1 MSNAY
6 LKEFGEVKVDRETLR
21 EFLAQKPRRHADGT
35 PIYVTEQSHKN
46 QCDVNNII
54 KKYNKNGLI
63 SHVSSMKAEFGDVPL
78 VDYKEMQDRLVKM
91 QGEFNKLPVE
101 VRKRFGNSPFN
112 LISFME
118 DGNNREEAVKLGLI
132 DAQWTAESDGVGE
145 YVKKGE
151 NKKKTEETQN
161 T

>member
-6 LKEFGEVKVDRETLR
+6 LQEFGKVKVDRETLKS
-21 EFLAQKPRRHADGT
+21 FLAQKPRRHADGT

-91 QGEFNKLPVE
+91 QGEFSKLPGE
-101 VRKRFGNSPFN
+101 VKKRFGNSPFN
-112 LISFME
+112 LIAFME
-118 DGNNREEAVKLGLI
+118 DAGNREEAIKLGLI
-132 DAQWTAESDGVGE
+132 SPQWTPETDGMGE
-145 YVKKGE
+145 HVKKGANV
-151 NKKKTEETQN
+151 NKAPEE
-161 T
+161 